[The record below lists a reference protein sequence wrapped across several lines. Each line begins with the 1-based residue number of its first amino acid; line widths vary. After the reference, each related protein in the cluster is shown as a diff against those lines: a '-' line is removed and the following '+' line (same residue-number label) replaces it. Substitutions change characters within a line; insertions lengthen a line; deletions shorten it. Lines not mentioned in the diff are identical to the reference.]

1 MQSDDDIF
9 DNNDEIED
17 DYQTLNQLY
26 DNQNKHQNQN
36 NFDFY
41 FYYDCVMTGL
51 SCVLRS
57 IYVKGLL

>member
-41 FYYDCVMTGL
+41 YDCVMTGL